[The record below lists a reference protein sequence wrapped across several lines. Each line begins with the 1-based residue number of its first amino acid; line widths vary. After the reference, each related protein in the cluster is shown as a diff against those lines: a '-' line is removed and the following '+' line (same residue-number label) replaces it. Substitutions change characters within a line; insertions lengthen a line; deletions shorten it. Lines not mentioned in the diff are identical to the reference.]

1 MVIFIAQ
8 PQIKYVIMK
17 KYYLFLLLLLVP
29 ICTWSQVKQRSLYRL
44 QTIAPGEKWPLEGPS
59 SEAIGHKIRH
69 VVDKEETKYI
79 IMLVEYLQGKK
90 IDDSSDPMELAFS
103 DKGSKIRWELVV
115 DTTSASFARVFALLP
130 NGGFSHRICVPRSGK
145 HLNYVYIPYEP
156 TLIYDQDIPLCLIYE
171 EDSSHPKQE
180 NWIKTFIEKN
190 KSLKDFPFSRL
201 ERYFLIFYHANQ
213 TNTQ

>member
-1 MVIFIAQ
+1 MVASETKIFIS
-8 PQIKYVIMK
+8 
-17 KYYLFLLLLLVP
+17 F
-29 ICTWSQVKQRSLYRL
+29 TNYR
-44 QTIAPGEKWPLEGPS
+44 PGEKWPLEGPS

-79 IMLVEYLQGKK
+79 IMLVEYLQGKR
-90 IDDSSDPMELAFS
+90 IDDSFGPMELAFS
-103 DKGSKIRWELVV
+103 GKGAKIRWELVV
-115 DTTSASFARVFALLP
+115 DTTSSSLTRVFALKP
-130 NGGFSHRICVPRSGK
+130 NGGFSHRQCMPRSGK

-171 EDSSHPKQE
+171 EDSSHPKQKK
-180 NWIKTFIEKN
+180 WIKAFIEKN

-213 TNTQ
+213 TNTK